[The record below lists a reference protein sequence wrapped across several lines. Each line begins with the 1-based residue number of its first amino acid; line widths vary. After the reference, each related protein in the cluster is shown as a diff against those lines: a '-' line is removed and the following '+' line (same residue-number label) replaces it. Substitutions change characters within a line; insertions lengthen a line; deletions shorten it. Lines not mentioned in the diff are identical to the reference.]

1 LRFFWRL
8 LLSCRLQ
15 NRPRLLNLHNLQ
27 AQICTSSSKE
37 FQASIP
43 RDLDLTNQK
52 RNRKLFNTVCVC
64 VCVCERERER
74 EREIQAQWFRTTVE
88 KKKEKKK
95 AMTNPLQFF
104 WRLLCPADCKIDPQ
118 LEDDETSCKMNC
130 EKQIGETIAR
140 VLTDNLLSQSSN
152 LHNSSSHKSLLFL
165 FFCFRIPRWRRCN
178 GESRSLWHGHCSESL
193 QELGSLCAPAGM
205 TNTQKRQP

>member
-1 LRFFWRL
+1 MRKELRDAILQQHACRDLLMKILFCNSKPRRRKRWRL
-8 LLSCRLQ
+8 FAILLTTPFVLQ
-15 NRPRLLNLHNLQ
+15 IAKPTAALKSTQ
-27 AQICTSSSKE
+27 SSS
-37 FQASIP
+37 
-43 RDLDLTNQK
+43 TNHS
-52 RNRKLFNTVCVC
+52 R
-64 VCVCERERER
+64 
-74 EREIQAQWFRTTVE
+74 

-104 WRLLCPADCKIDPQ
+104 WRLLCPADCKTDPQ

-140 VLTDNLLSQSSN
+140 VLTDSLLSQSSN
-152 LHNSSSHKSLLFL
+152 LHNSSPHKSLLFL

-178 GESRSLWHGHCSESL
+178 GESKSLWHGHCSESL